1 MTAMSATLPAT
12 PCVRICVVDP
22 VSALCV
28 GCGRT
33 VAEIAAWPAMSET
46 DRVAVMADLGAR
58 LREAR
63 SRPRRGRQTGGKQ

>member
-22 VSALCV
+22 VSALCM
-28 GCGRT
+28 GCGCT
-33 VAEIAAWPAMSET
+33 IAEVAAWPTMSEA
-46 DRVAVMADLGAR
+46 DRVAVMGGLEAR

-63 SRPRRGRQTGGKQ
+63 SRAGRGRRTGMQR

>member
-1 MTAMSATLPAT
+1 MTAMSVTVPST

-22 VSALCV
+22 LSALCV

-46 DRVAVMADLGAR
+46 DRVAVMADLDAR
-58 LREAR
+58 LRKAR
-63 SRPRRGRQTGGKQ
+63 SRLQRGRQVGGKQ